1 MIERYTRPE
10 MGALWTDEEK
20 FRTWLDI
27 EIHACAAQAEL
38 GLLPR
43 EAVAVIRERAAFSVE
58 RIRELEETLNHDV
71 IAFLTN
77 VAEHVGEESRFV
89 HLGLTSSD
97 VGDTALSAIT
107 RRAGL
112 LLRKGVV
119 GLIDVT
125 GAQAIRY
132 KHTPMIGRTHG
143 IHAEPMTFGLKL
155 ALWHEEMRRNLERLD
170 RATERIS
177 FGKISGAVGTY
188 ANIDPF
194 VERYVCEHMD
204 LQPAPIST
212 QILQRDRHAEF
223 LSTCA
228 IIGGSLEKFATEIRH
243 LQKTEVLEV
252 EEYFAKGQKGSSAMP
267 HKRNPI
273 TCERVAGMARLLRG
287 YALAAMEN
295 QSLWHERDITHS
307 SVERVILPD
316 ATIALDYM
324 LAKMTHIVEH
334 FFVYPEH
341 MLRNLNGTRGL
352 IFSQQLLLAL
362 TKKGMLREDAYRI
375 VQGHA
380 MRVWKEEV
388 HLRDLVEADA
398 EITRILTATD
408 IDECF
413 DESRGGKHVDMIF
426 DRLGLGE
433 RD

>member
-1 MIERYTRPE
+1 MIQRYTRPE
-10 MGALWTDEEK
+10 MGTLWTDEAK
-20 FRTWLDI
+20 FQTWLEI
-27 EIHACAAQAEL
+27 EIYACEAQAEL
-38 GLLPR
+38 GLVPRDALP
-43 EAVAVIRERAAFSVE
+43 AIRDRSDFSVE
-58 RIRELEETLNHDV
+58 RINELEKTLNHDV

-77 VAEHVGEESRFV
+77 VAENVGETSRYI

-97 VGDTALSAIT
+97 VVDTALAAMT

-112 LLRKGVV
+112 LLREGVTA
-119 GLIDVT
+119 LMDVI
-125 GAQAIRY
+125 AVRAKEH

-143 IHAEPMTFGLKL
+143 IHAEPMTFGLKM

-170 RATERIS
+170 RAVERIS

-194 VERYVCEHMD
+194 VEIYVCEKMG
-204 LQPAPIST
+204 LQPSPIST

-223 LSTCA
+223 LSTIA

-273 TCERVAGMARLLRG
+273 TCERVAGMSRLLRG
-287 YALAAMEN
+287 YAIAGFED

-324 LAKMTHIVEH
+324 LAKMKHIVEK
-334 FFVYPEH
+334 FFVYPEN
-341 MLRNLNGTRGL
+341 MMKNLNGTRGL

-362 TKKGMLREDAYRI
+362 TKKGMLREDAYAI

-380 MRVWKEEV
+380 MRVWKEDV
-388 HLRDLVEADA
+388 HLRDLAESDSRIRELLSDEDLDA
-398 EITRILTATD
+398 
-408 IDECF
+408 CF
-413 DESRGGKHVDMIF
+413 DVERGTRHTDMIF
-426 DRLGLGE
+426 ERLGLA
-433 RD
+433 